1 MMQNQTNSFADEIDT
16 LLATPREVRAA
27 APVTAPVGAGGL
39 YVEQCLKCRGTGRF
53 LWNGGQCF
61 ACKGKGSKSFV
72 QPATVRA
79 DNRTK
84 SESLRERNAAAAVLA
99 FAAEHPA
106 EHAYLDANRAT
117 NEFCASLYAAIG
129 KWGQLTEKQ
138 LAAATAGAERATQRE
153 AERAAV
159 AQAVVETAPTVN
171 VDAVTA
177 AFESAKA
184 KGLKRPTIR
193 LPGVTLS
200 LAGETSRNPGAI
212 YAKAEG
218 LGTYL
223 GKIVGGKFF
232 AARECTA
239 AAQEAVRAA
248 LVDPL
253 AQAVAYGRQTGS
265 CSCCGRELTDPVS
278 IAAGIGP
285 ICANKFGW

>member
-1 MMQNQTNSFADEIDT
+1 MPTNTNPTYLIDA
-16 LLATPREVRAA
+16 L
-27 APVTAPVGAGGL
+27 
-39 YVEQCLKCRGTGRF
+39 RG
-53 LWNGGQCF
+53 
-61 ACKGKGSKSFV
+61 
-72 QPATVRA
+72 
-79 DNRTK
+79 
-84 SESLRERNAAAAVLA
+84 RNAAASLA
-99 FAAEHPA
+99 YFATQCPA

-117 NEFCASLYAAIG
+117 SEFCASLWDTVG
-129 KWGQLTEKQ
+129 KWGSLTPKQ
-138 LAAATAGAERATQRE
+138 LAAATAGAGRAKQRD
-153 AERAAV
+153 AERASV
-159 AQAVVETAPTVN
+159 AKAAVETAPTVN

-223 GKIVGGKFF
+223 GKIVAGKFF
-232 AARECTA
+232 AGSECTA

-278 IAAGIGP
+278 VERGIGP
-285 ICANKFGW
+285 ICASKFGW